1 MPDLSSIAL
10 EKQKHPT
17 LSAESPFNIDFM
29 YVKKPSEKYSGDIHY
44 ALQLGICLTGGVEVL
59 YDNFSRVFTPGECW
73 WTMCWE
79 PHACRGTEKRSFA
92 VAVNLEMNS
101 LGSVDPFGG
110 CHWLLPFTLPP
121 EERYIPGS
129 ESEKAKFLEAGK
141 KLFHWNHRRGAYWQQ
156 KSWLLINDLLLT
168 AMSKL
173 NRIQPAIAEQAVAA
187 SDRFARLRP
196 AIELARS
203 SGTEPVTLAK
213 AAKACSLSSSRFSEL
228 FREAL
233 GSSYGQ
239 FAARARISQAARDIA
254 TSNMAVEEVA
264 AKWGFFDSSH
274 FCHAFK
280 KIYQCSPSE
289 FRRRRNE
296 NESMVL

>member
-1 MPDLSSIAL
+1 MQNLSTIAI
-10 EKQKHPT
+10 EKQRHPT
-17 LSAESPFNIDFM
+17 LSAESPFNIDYM
-29 YVKKPSEKYSGDIHY
+29 YERTPSTAYSGDIHY
-44 ALQLGICLTGGVEVL
+44 ALQLGICLTGSIEIV
-59 YDNFSRVFTPGECW
+59 YDDFSRICRPGECF

-79 PHACRGTEKRSFA
+79 PHACRVLEKRSFT

-101 LGSVDPFGG
+101 LGSVDPFGS

-121 EERYIPGS
+121 VERYVPVS
-129 ESEKAKFLEAGK
+129 DAEREKFLNAGR
-141 KLFHWNHRRGAYWQQ
+141 KLFHWNSRRAPYWQQ
-156 KSWLLINDLLLT
+156 KSWLLINDLLLE
-168 AMSKL
+168 AISKL
-173 NRIQPAIAEQAVAA
+173 NQSRPLGVEHAVSS

-196 AIELARS
+196 AIELVS
-203 SGTEPVTLAK
+203 SAEDEPITLAR
-213 AAKACSLSSSRFSEL
+213 AAKACSLSASRFSEL

-233 GSSYGQ
+233 GSSFGQ
-239 FAARARISQAARDIA
+239 FASRARISQAARDIA

-289 FRRRRNE
+289 FRRRRKN
-296 NESMVL
+296 SGTG

>member
-1 MPDLSSIAL
+1 MPDLSTIAI

-17 LSAESPFNIDFM
+17 LSAESPYNIDYM
-29 YVKKPSEKYSGDIHY
+29 YVRQPAEKYYGDIHY
-44 ALQLGICLTGGVEVL
+44 ALQLGICLTGAIEVV
-59 YDNFSRVFTPGECW
+59 YDNYSCICRPGECF

-79 PHACRGTEKRSFA
+79 PHACRILEKRSFT
-92 VAVNLEMNS
+92 VAINLEMNA

-121 EERYIPGS
+121 SERFMPSTPEER
-129 ESEKAKFLEAGK
+129 ARFLDAGR
-141 KLFHWNHRRGAYWQQ
+141 KLFHWHCKQGSYRQQ
-156 KSWLLINDLLLT
+156 KSWLLINDLVLT
-168 AMSKL
+168 AVSKL
-173 NRIQPAIAEQAVAA
+173 ESQRSGNMEQALYA
-187 SDRFARLRP
+187 SNRFARLRP
-196 AIELARS
+196 AIELAS
-203 SGTEPVTLAK
+203 AAGTEPVTLAR
-213 AAKACSLSSSRFSEL
+213 AAKVCSLSASRFSEL

-233 GSSYGQ
+233 GSSFGQ

-289 FRRRRNE
+289 FRKKRNE
-296 NESMVL
+296 SSVI